1 MASGKL
7 ILILASG
14 FYVGLFI
21 SFVETRNTYNNESH
35 SSMNTDNF
43 SHFKLSNHVLLNTMT
58 IVVIFR
64 LSHDDQII
72 IYRLKVIFEYSRES
86 CRFF

>member
-21 SFVETRNTYNNESH
+21 SFVETRNTYNNEPH

-43 SHFKLSNHVLLNTMT
+43 SHLNYKIM
-58 IVVIFR
+58 
-64 LSHDDQII
+64 
-72 IYRLKVIFEYSRES
+72 
-86 CRFF
+86 FF